1 MSEKPAFISISLPPI
16 LRERVEER
24 LLGSDFGNVS
34 EYVRSLIRAD
44 LARFD
49 YEQLLKERL
58 EHAAVG
64 DPIHEEVKALV
75 RAKARG
81 ETPAVLPSFADR
93 EEAFQQI
100 RDAKASVR
108 PTPAQAG
115 KPVEAQEQELF
126 EIVEAQRHGRE
137 LEAERQ
143 LDIILSRVQP
153 HDDCPERSEDE
164 LVSEVA
170 DTIRQARSE
179 KTEAVRAPDKA

>member
-1 MSEKPAFISISLPPI
+1 MTKKPTFLSLSLPET
-16 LRERVEER
+16 LKEKVELR
-24 LLGSDFGNVS
+24 LLESDFGNVS
-34 EYVRSLIRAD
+34 EYLRSLIRAE

-49 YEQLLKERL
+49 YEKLLKERL
-58 EHAAVG
+58 EHAAEG
-64 DPIHEEVKALV
+64 GSIHEEVKALV

-81 ETPAVLPSFADR
+81 ENPAVLPSFADR

-100 RDAKASVR
+100 REAKASVR
-108 PTPAQAG
+108 PDLAQVG

-126 EIVEAQRHGRE
+126 EVVEAQRHGRE

-143 LDIILSRVQP
+143 LDTILSRVQP

-170 DTIRQARSE
+170 DTIRPARGE
-179 KTEAVRAPDKA
+179 RVEAARNPDEV